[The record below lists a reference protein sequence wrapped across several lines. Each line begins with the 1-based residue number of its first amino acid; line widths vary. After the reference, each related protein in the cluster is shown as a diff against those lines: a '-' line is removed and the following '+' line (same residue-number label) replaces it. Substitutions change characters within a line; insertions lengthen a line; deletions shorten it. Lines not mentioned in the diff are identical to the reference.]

1 MTSRARRVALDVP
14 RTSAWERGLPARPRE
29 KGKKEKGRPQE
40 RIPNAEPLVLAA
52 DDGRRRSVKMQTYH
66 ASQKVHGVHGMGKG
80 IVQ

>member
-52 DDGRRRSVKMQTYH
+52 DDGRRRSVKMQTS
-66 ASQKVHGVHGMGKG
+66 SQPESTYPRVGMGKG